1 MELLCWRFSKVF
13 QAVNALHVELN
24 SERTRIFALAAG
36 TMGDGNLLE
45 DKLSDSFMQNMKKGG
60 AVAILTVIIIL
71 FFNYYNVFKLNNIPI
86 PYFETILWGYLFIN
100 AGLATPFHYFKER
113 SLVKCPKC
121 GSQLKVNPSYSCDN
135 CGSLKF
141 ER

>member
-1 MELLCWRFSKVF
+1 MEI
-13 QAVNALHVELN
+13 
-24 SERTRIFALAAG
+24 TRIIAIDVG
-36 TMGDGNLLE
+36 TLGDGNLLE

-60 AVAILTVIIIL
+60 AAAIFIVIIAL
-71 FFNYYNVFKLNNIPI
+71 FFNYYNVINLKNIPV

-113 SLVKCPKC
+113 NTVKCPKC
-121 GSQLKVNPSYSCDN
+121 GSQLKVESSYSCDN

-141 ER
+141 ERKNEK